1 MNLAAYR
8 LLSRALSPAY
18 RVYLWR
24 LGQKNAA
31 FRKGQYQRW
40 GRFGSQPPKPGAIWV
55 HAASVGEVR
64 AAQSLIDLLLADG
77 RALYITTNTPT
88 GLETIARRY
97 HETAEFG
104 YAPVDVPGAVE
115 RFVDALAP
123 AAAVFIELELWP
135 NRLDILARRGV
146 PVALINARL
155 SGRSLKRYQRLGA
168 LIEESLRGLTCLC
181 AQTEEDAQRFDAVA
195 NSRSDNV
202 AVPNRDIHITGNLKF
217 DQPVDADQA
226 EAGARLRAVIGADRP
241 VWVAASIRQGEAEL
255 IREAHQTVLDEFPDA
270 LLIAVPRHP
279 ERFQWPGDDV
289 DVPGEVWDRH
299 VVSASVLD
307 ESTPL
312 EQSTRVLL
320 GDTIGEMTK
329 YLSAGDLAFV
339 GGSLVPVG
347 GHNPLEPAALGKPV
361 LMGPFVTN
369 CQQIDALL
377 GHCEGRIR
385 VETASDL
392 ARSVTALLRD
402 RHFLETTGHNART
415 LIEAHRGASE
425 RTRDILERCVL
436 PRLRTPQ
443 ADR

>member
-1 MNLAAYR
+1 
-8 LLSRALSPAY
+8 
-18 RVYLWR
+18 
-24 LGQKNAA
+24 
-31 FRKGQYQRW
+31 
-40 GRFGSQPPKPGAIWV
+40 
-55 HAASVGEVR
+55 
-64 AAQSLIDLLLADG
+64 
-77 RALYITTNTPT
+77 
-88 GLETIARRY
+88 
-97 HETAEFG
+97 
-104 YAPVDVPGAVE
+104 
-115 RFVDALAP
+115 
-123 AAAVFIELELWP
+123 
-135 NRLDILARRGV
+135 
-146 PVALINARL
+146 
-155 SGRSLKRYQRLGA
+155 
-168 LIEESLRGLTCLC
+168 
-181 AQTEEDAQRFDAVA
+181 
-195 NSRSDNV
+195 
-202 AVPNRDIHITGNLKF
+202 
-217 DQPVDADQA
+217 
-226 EAGARLRAVIGADRP
+226 
-241 VWVAASIRQGEAEL
+241 
-255 IREAHQTVLDEFPDA
+255 
-270 LLIAVPRHP
+270 LIAVPRHP